1 MKLDSLSEYTRID
14 KEKQALIDRAMIE
27 AELRPKVFY
36 SKGEMAP
43 NLPDEASLADECP
56 IDEDIPLL
64 KQDIVNEYCL
74 KEPSMDDI
82 FTKVCPKCGRKY
94 PKGEL
99 FCFDCAV
106 SLKDIEDVNV
116 RHIDVAH
123 DFPFGAKDTYDDLTE
138 ILTPENLIRLTES
151 DFSINDFRKITRN
164 IKLTALKNLDSAVKE
179 YELDLDSLSILEK
192 VILFTKSFV
201 NVNYKSYGQELGF
214 YRFNTIFV
222 DDRQLDALQITT
234 MLHELTHFLIKEILT
249 QTLCRILDASKTR
262 EMESII
268 SFVLSYSAENCL
280 IDEYAAHTVEGRFT
294 LIGYQDYSSFLNI
307 QKTIKRDADEIE
319 MLKTIGNS
327 LADVVKDIV
336 ESFLDEDLLDEIK
349 SQFKKDI
356 MDEPNYS
363 QLMLENCTLLN
374 EEGFIK
380 AVEFILVDGF
390 AVSMDNVEKLKE
402 INEMW

>member
-1 MKLDSLSEYTRID
+1 
-14 KEKQALIDRAMIE
+14 MIS
-27 AELRPKVFY
+27 P
-36 SKGEMAP
+36 
-43 NLPDEASLADECP
+43 
-56 IDEDIPLL
+56 
-64 KQDIVNEYCL
+64 
-74 KEPSMDDI
+74 
-82 FTKVCPKCGRKY
+82 
-94 PKGEL
+94 
-99 FCFDCAV
+99 FD
-106 SLKDIEDVNV
+106 
-116 RHIDVAH
+116 
-123 DFPFGAKDTYDDLTE
+123 AKDTYDDLTE
-138 ILTPENLIRLTES
+138 ILTQENLIRLTES

-192 VILFTKSFV
+192 VMLFTKSFV

-336 ESFLDEDLLDEIK
+336 ESFLDDDLLDEIK